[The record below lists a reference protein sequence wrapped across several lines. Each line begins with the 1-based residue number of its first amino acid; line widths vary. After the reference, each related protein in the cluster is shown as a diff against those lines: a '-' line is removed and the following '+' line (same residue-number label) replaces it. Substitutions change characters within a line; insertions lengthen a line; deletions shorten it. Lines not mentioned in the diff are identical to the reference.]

1 MADRVYR
8 WKAPELTIT
17 VTAGGSLQANKT
29 YYVFG
34 YLCYFSTAM
43 LDSYHIA
50 HSPIQACKTFQTTD
64 TNKSISVAWKTTG
77 SITSFES
84 GGTGKIKVNSSKH
97 CLDTGNTITI
107 ESGDYAGTYTITWND
122 YDSFLINGTFSE
134 SYESTWRCEI
144 LPNKATSV
152 KLYMHTE
159 NPFDADNI
167 FIGLSY
173 KFSHRYIMQGYT
185 TNPIIITAEYNT
197 ADSQLNHWS
206 GYLYRLKQY
215 NDLTWIYGK
224 GIICIDT
231 GIPSI
236 DLIITMLQQSGMDTV
251 NIIADKLLKLTS
263 HIYIPG
269 TNEITLDG
277 YTFLLEDVV
286 LIWPN
291 MILSYGSIISLKI
304 LSRGYIHCKV
314 SNSYVYADVFC
325 TTFPAIVSGTKNRFQ
340 FAILTNLSTLILQD
354 IDFISVT
361 NSQISYLT
369 TGYIERCNFI
379 GSYIYLPFDKSTGTV
394 RPLRNCRIEVSAYNY
409 DLRLYNAKSNNMQ
422 IEFEN
427 VDTIRTDN
435 VKNLWCSSGGY
446 TYQSSYTFY
455 RKANF
460 IVKDNSDNAI
470 PDVNVKVTDNIDNEY
485 NFISDASGNVTIEV
499 IEQTT
504 VLPTSGYG
512 TNTLYT
518 DFEVEISKE
527 GYMTEKMYYPIGK
540 DISDDLADSS
550 IVLTSIPV
558 GIDSLSFVHP
568 TIENN
573 DGEISI
579 LANLG
584 IAPYQYSIDNGINW
598 QVSGEFTSLAE
609 GDYNIVVKDAE
620 DNVIDGIIISLKRS
634 EYLNMELTGIVEEED
649 EIEGI
654 IEEVDE
660 IEGIIELCD

>member
-159 NPFDADNI
+159 NPFNADNI
-167 FIGLSY
+167 FIGSSY
-173 KFSHRYIMQGYT
+173 NFSHRYVIQGYT

-197 ADSQLNHWS
+197 PSPTINHWS
-206 GYLYRLKQY
+206 GFLYRLKQY

-231 GIPSI
+231 ATPSI
-236 DLIITMLQQSGMDTV
+236 SLIQTMLQQSGMDTV
-251 NIIADKLLKLTS
+251 NIIADKLLKFTS
-263 HIYIPG
+263 HIYIPQ
-269 TNEITLDG
+269 TDEVTLSN
-277 YTFLLEDVV
+277 YHFLLEDA
-286 LIWPN
+286 LLRWST
-291 MILSYGSIISLKI
+291 MILYHGIIISLKI
-304 LSRGYIHCKV
+304 LCFGYISCKLRYSTV
-314 SNSYVYADVFC
+314 FADAFC
-325 TTFPAIVSGTKNRFQ
+325 IEIPNIISGTKNRFQ
-340 FAILTNLSTLILQD
+340 LAINTTSSSIILQD
-354 IDFISVT
+354 IDFISPIF
-361 NSQISYLT
+361 SQISYIT

-379 GSYIYLPFDKSTGTV
+379 GSYIYLPFDNSTGTV
-394 RPLRNCRIEVSAYNY
+394 RPLRNCRIEASIYDIRFYNY
-409 DLRLYNAKSNNMQ
+409 QANNMQ
-422 IEFEN
+422 IQFEN
-427 VDTIRTDN
+427 VDTLRTN
-435 VKNLWCSSGGY
+435 NEKILNTTSGNY
-446 TYQSSYTFY
+446 AYQSSYTFY
-455 RKANF
+455 RKVNF
-460 IVKDNSDNAI
+460 TIKDNSDNAI
-470 PDVNVKVTDNIDNEY
+470 ADANIKVTDNLSNEY
-485 NFISDASGNVTIEV
+485 NFTSDASGNVTIEV
-499 IEQTT
+499 IEQTI
-504 VLPTSGYG
+504 VLPSAGGYG

-654 IEEVDE
+654 IE
-660 IEGIIELCD
+660 LCD